1 MKPIELGNRQ
11 LLALFEERCLDLER
25 VLSEPLQPEGRPPER
40 KAKLQRLERNRERLH
55 AELLRRLGM
64 VEQ

>member
-1 MKPIELGNRQ
+1 MKPTELDNRQ
-11 LLALFEERCLDLER
+11 
-25 VLSEPLQPEGRPPER
+25 LQPEGRPPER

-64 VEQ
+64 VER